1 MTGTRRPRV
10 GRAAWIVALAL
21 MGASCGSNS
30 ETTAPT
36 TTTLPGRV
44 VDGLQVMTLNSQS
57 GESYG
62 YRQQGREIVVEAPGS
77 NAPVDPNL
85 QIGVGEG
92 VIGEVFW
99 EQGQKMLADQ
109 QVCVQLDSVPDTS
122 TPEAVETLLE
132 EPAKRHLPGVALR
145 VRPPLDGE
153 TGYALTVTQRSRHGA
168 VWGFEVNALRI
179 DGTGE
184 LAVAD
189 RSFAGSAEFDHV
201 VGSIDGIG
209 TGTVTTDMAPPPW
222 HLCARAVGTTIT
234 IKVWVDDDE
243 PSWEDPDATRAIEVG
258 STWVFE
264 GFAGGY
270 ELGLSPGQASIFGDL
285 EVSSPY

>member
-1 MTGTRRPRV
+1 MTAARRPRV
-10 GRAAWIVALAL
+10 GRAAWILAL
-21 MGASCGSNS
+21 SLVGAACGSS
-30 ETTAPT
+30 AETTAPT
-36 TTTLPGRV
+36 STTLPGRA
-44 VDGLQVMTLNSQS
+44 VDGLQVVTLNSQS
-57 GESYG
+57 GDSYG

-92 VIGEVFW
+92 VIGEAFW
-99 EQGQKMLADQ
+99 EQGQEMRADQ
-109 QVCVQLDSVPDTS
+109 QVCVRLDSVPDTS
-122 TPEAVETLLE
+122 TPEAVEALLE

-145 VRPPLDGE
+145 VRPSIDGS
-153 TGYALTVTQRSRHGA
+153 TGHALTVTQRSRNGA
-168 VWGFEVNALRI
+168 VWGFDVNALRI

-189 RSFAGSAEFDHV
+189 RSLAGSAEFDHV
-201 VGSIDGIG
+201 VGRIDGLS
-209 TGTVTTDMAPPPW
+209 TGAVTTDMAPPPW

-234 IKVWVDDDE
+234 IKVWVDGDE
-243 PSWEDPDATRAIEVG
+243 PAWEDPDATRAIEVG
-258 STWVFE
+258 SAWVYE

-270 ELGLSPGQASIFGDL
+270 ELGLSPGQTSIFGDL